1 MGDSNLNLLRE
12 HMRDHITNYSTLDS
26 AENTLSFGRPPNA
39 AKNPGAAAL
48 DLVYQAAELIEDLDN
63 SAAEIQ
69 ARAET
74 FAEQAIEKLE
84 IAEAR
89 VLSAESG
96 RLAAEA
102 KVKEL
107 SDRVEEFSDKVQ
119 EVEKIMEQTV
129 SRMAVAEAER
139 SAAEQQARTAEMR
152 ANEAEDALKRIEE
165 AIRTRIL
172 EIGFRD
178 SSRTVAG
185 AA

>member
-12 HMRDHITNYSTLDS
+12 HMRDHIANYSTLDS

-102 KVKEL
+102 RL
-107 SDRVEEFSDKVQ
+107 
-119 EVEKIMEQTV
+119 
-129 SRMAVAEAER
+129 R
-139 SAAEQQARTAEMR
+139 SSATGWRSS
-152 ANEAEDALKRIEE
+152 
-165 AIRTRIL
+165 AIRCKK
-172 EIGFRD
+172 
-178 SSRTVAG
+178 
-185 AA
+185 

>member
-1 MGDSNLNLLRE
+1 M
-12 HMRDHITNYSTLDS
+12 
-26 AENTLSFGRPPNA
+26 
-39 AKNPGAAAL
+39 
-48 DLVYQAAELIEDLDN
+48 
-63 SAAEIQ
+63 
-69 ARAET
+69 
-74 FAEQAIEKLE
+74 
-84 IAEAR
+84 
-89 VLSAESG
+89 
-96 RLAAEA
+96 
-102 KVKEL
+102 
-107 SDRVEEFSDKVQ
+107 EEFSDKVQ

-178 SSRTVAG
+178 SSRTVAR